1 MITLKNFDYICFNQG
16 LASNAYCKDC
26 HIDICEK
33 CLKNEHFSHQSVHY
47 NDFYLPDNIEEYIE
61 KIKRKNKK
69 KKEIYEKFSNW
80 IKKNNLNQ
88 KYEEKIKRIQSI
100 YENNKNINYSLL
112 TLLEFNHILY
122 LYQKE
127 KNKFNFAGIYNM
139 IQTSNFNF
147 PLIKLDNDFSEETI
161 DLMYNFFKDDLILNP
176 PVILSKNK
184 KSYKLK
190 KTLFSNPI
198 KEKDENIP
206 NQISINCLLALDNSL
221 LISGRDDGAIYIYE
235 PFLLSLK
242 KKKKAHDSKI
252 LYLSELKYGENN
264 NTRICSCSEDKIIKF
279 WLIGYDIN
287 KPSELLFEEQF
298 PIRDAHSLTINK
310 IIDFDEKSIA
320 SCSND
325 KYIKLWQKN
334 DKFSK
339 IKEIYSD
346 DPLTD
351 ICKCGNTI
359 ISGSPVGN
367 LKIYDLES
375 NKEIKCFKNFPCS
388 RNNCLLNLD
397 NKKFIYSGSGKIY
410 IIQVSLKCI
419 IKTIDAHSESIS
431 AINLLKDGSII
442 SIGNDFEIKR
452 WNIYNGNLIDS
463 GKVNSPNVT
472 SIVHSEREN
481 YIAVSTECG
490 EIEILN

>member
-1 MITLKNFDYICFNQG
+1 MKKLK
-16 LASNAYCKDC
+16 
-26 HIDICEK
+26 
-33 CLKNEHFSHQSVHY
+33 
-47 NDFYLPDNIEEYIE
+47 E
-61 KIKRKNKK
+61 KIK

-161 DLMYNFFKDDLILNP
+161 DLIYNFFKDDLILNP

-221 LISGRDDGAIYIYE
+221 LISGRDDGAICIYE

-242 KKKKAHDSKI
+242 KKKKS
-252 LYLSELKYGENN
+252 S
-264 NTRICSCSEDKIIKF
+264 
-279 WLIGYDIN
+279 
-287 KPSELLFEEQF
+287 
-298 PIRDAHSLTINK
+298 
-310 IIDFDEKSIA
+310 
-320 SCSND
+320 
-325 KYIKLWQKN
+325 
-334 DKFSK
+334 
-339 IKEIYSD
+339 
-346 DPLTD
+346 
-351 ICKCGNTI
+351 
-359 ISGSPVGN
+359 
-367 LKIYDLES
+367 
-375 NKEIKCFKNFPCS
+375 
-388 RNNCLLNLD
+388 
-397 NKKFIYSGSGKIY
+397 
-410 IIQVSLKCI
+410 
-419 IKTIDAHSESIS
+419 
-431 AINLLKDGSII
+431 
-442 SIGNDFEIKR
+442 
-452 WNIYNGNLIDS
+452 
-463 GKVNSPNVT
+463 
-472 SIVHSEREN
+472 
-481 YIAVSTECG
+481 
-490 EIEILN
+490 